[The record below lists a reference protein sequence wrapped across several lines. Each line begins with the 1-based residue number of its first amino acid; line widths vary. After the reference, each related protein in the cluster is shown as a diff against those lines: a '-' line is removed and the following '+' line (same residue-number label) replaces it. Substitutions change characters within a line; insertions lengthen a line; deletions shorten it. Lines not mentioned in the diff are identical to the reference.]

1 MMSRVLPVD
10 LNHRQSRA
18 DSEAAATWFKVP
30 KILLSSPS
38 VTVGRGIYHYISR
51 TRSVAGLA
59 GRAEY
64 ISVTVGREPRRPGD
78 TKAQPLARP
87 ATTTVTRRRCDCDLV
102 RPQQTQRSRAGPGA
116 CEDRGRHYQSSS
128 EMACG
133 VRLSPS
139 ASTQSKGAAQAPL
152 VDAPL
157 ETRHWQDPAAAVR
170 PPGDWDF
177 SGLLA

>member
-38 VTVGRGIYHYISR
+38 VMVGRGIYHYISR

-64 ISVTVGREPRRPGD
+64 ISVTVGREPRRPG
-78 TKAQPLARP
+78 P
-87 ATTTVTRRRCDCDLV
+87 A
-102 RPQQTQRSRAGPGA
+102 
-116 CEDRGRHYQSSS
+116 GRH
-128 EMACG
+128 
-133 VRLSPS
+133 
-139 ASTQSKGAAQAPL
+139 KGPAPG
-152 VDAPL
+152 
-157 ETRHWQDPAAAVR
+157 PAGHDNRDTPAV
-170 PPGDWDF
+170 
-177 SGLLA
+177 

>member
-1 MMSRVLPVD
+1 M
-10 LNHRQSRA
+10 
-18 DSEAAATWFKVP
+18 P

-38 VTVGRGIYHYISR
+38 VMVGRGIYHYISR
-51 TRSVAGLA
+51 SRSVASLA
-59 GRAEY
+59 GPAQ
-64 ISVTVGREPRRPGD
+64 PGD
-78 TKAQPLARP
+78 TRAQPLARP

-102 RPQQTQRSRAGPGA
+102 LPQQTQRSRAGPGA
-116 CEDRGRHYQSSS
+116 CEDRCRHYQSSS

-139 ASTQSKGAAQAPL
+139 VSTQSKGAVQAPL